1 MEDEGVDEL
10 RGTLHEMEII
20 RLKERS
26 FGDWVVQKSLP
37 LRLARG

>member
-10 RGTLHEMEII
+10 RGALHGMKVI
-20 RLKERS
+20 RLEERC
-26 FGDWVVQKSLP
+26 FGDGVVRKSLP